1 MQLTARS
8 HRFRAG
14 VALLFACALAASGC
28 GSDTE
33 AAEPAVDL
41 TQLDVGG
48 YATLPRELGA
58 PKNKDVPRFVEAQR
72 LGNVIPL
79 PVEIDPKLVYQPP
92 GAVRPFLL
100 PDESHGSPIHRW
112 IKEDNFANDAKGF
125 ISGFSATG
133 QSNKVN
139 SLAYTLSTS
148 VMIFS
153 DAKSAT
159 DAAANLSRAGFY
171 DDDKYPVEPAKLD
184 EHPAAQV
191 RYQPGMQVL
200 ASWLAQDRFVIVTIV
215 SNYEN
220 KLLGESDLPG
230 LSALSEKAI
239 TATSAALEKFEPT
252 PPDKMMENSI
262 DPDGMRSISLRRPEG
277 DSFLNVP
284 GTYDLHGAL
293 HFPTDPVQRRQ
304 ELEAAGVDRV
314 AHDAGELY
322 RTADAESAQEL
333 MDKSS
338 QLNRFFRSAD
348 SPKGLPQA
356 TCTEY
361 KGPAQGAI
369 RFYCHVTYDRY
380 YAFMGAEQLLDAQQR
395 ISAQYAILANSQ

>member
-14 VALLFACALAASGC
+14 VALLFACTLAATSC
-28 GSDTE
+28 GTDSE
-33 AAEPAVDL
+33 AAEPTVDL
-41 TQLDVGG
+41 AQLDVGG
-48 YATLPRELGA
+48 YATLPRDLGE

-92 GAVRPFLL
+92 GTVRPFLL
-100 PDESHGSPIHRW
+100 PDESHPSPIHRW

-133 QSNKVN
+133 SSNKVN
-139 SLAYTLSTS
+139 SIAYTLSTS
-148 VMIFS
+148 VLIFP

-171 DDDKYPVEPAKLD
+171 EDDKYPVEPAKL
-184 EHPAAQV
+184 EKYPAAHV
-191 RYQPGMQVL
+191 RWQPGMQVL
-200 ASWLAQDRFVIVTIV
+200 ASWLAQDEFVIVTIA
-215 SNYEN
+215 SDYE
-220 KLLGESDLPG
+220 KKVLGESDLPG
-230 LSALSEKAI
+230 ASALLEKAI
-239 TATSAALEKFEPT
+239 AATSTSLEKFEPT
-252 PPDKMMENSI
+252 PPDKFMETSI

-284 GTYDLHGAL
+284 GTYDMHGSL
-293 HFPTDPVQRRQ
+293 HFPTDP
-304 ELEAAGVDRV
+304 LERKQQLVDAGVDRV
-314 AHDAGELY
+314 AYDAGDLY
-322 RTADAESAQEL
+322 RAADAESAQEL
-333 MDKSS
+333 KDKSS
-338 QLNRFFRSAD
+338 ELNRYFRSQP

-361 KGPAQGAI
+361 KGPAAGAI

-380 YAFMGAEQLLDAQQR
+380 YAFMAAEQLLDAQQR
-395 ISAQYAILANSQ
+395 ISAQYAILANSK

>member
-14 VALLFACALAASGC
+14 VALLFACALAATGC

-41 TQLDVGG
+41 AQLDVGG
-48 YATLPRELGA
+48 YATLPRELGP

-72 LGNVIPL
+72 LGNVMPL

-92 GAVRPFLL
+92 GTVRPFLL
-100 PDESHGSPIHRW
+100 PDESHPSPIHRW

-133 QSNKVN
+133 QSNEIN
-139 SLAYTLSTS
+139 TLAYTLSNN
-148 VMIFS
+148 VLIFS
-153 DAKSAT
+153 DAKAAT
-159 DAAANLSRAGFY
+159 EAAANLSRAAFY
-171 DDDKYPVEPAKLD
+171 DEGPVEPAKLD
-184 EHPAAQV
+184 KYPDAHVRWQPA
-191 RYQPGMQVL
+191 GQVL
-200 ASWLAQDRFVIVTIV
+200 ASWLAKDEFVLVTIT
-215 SNYEN
+215 NNFEN
-220 KLLGESDLPG
+220 VVVGESDKPG
-230 LSALSEKAI
+230 LTALAEKSIAATISALD
-239 TATSAALEKFEPT
+239 KFEPT
-252 PPDKMMENSI
+252 PPDQLMDKSI

-284 GTYDLHGAL
+284 GTYDLHGSL
-293 HFPTDPVQRRQ
+293 HFPMDPLERK
-304 ELEAAGVDRV
+304 ELLVEAGVDRV
-314 AHDAGELY
+314 AYDAGELY
-322 RTADAESAQEL
+322 RAADADSAREL
-333 MDKSS
+333 KEKSS
-338 QLNRFFRSAD
+338 ELNRYFRSAD

-361 KGPAQGAI
+361 KGPAKGAI
-369 RFYCHVTYDRY
+369 RFYCHVAYDRY

-395 ISAQYAILANSQ
+395 ISAQYAILANSK

>member
-14 VALLFACALAASGC
+14 VAILFTCALAAAGC
-28 GSDTE
+28 GSDSE
-33 AAEPAVDL
+33 AVEPTVDL
-41 TQLDVGG
+41 AQLDVGG
-48 YATLPRELGA
+48 YSTLPRELGA

-72 LGNVIPL
+72 LGNVMPL

-92 GAVRPFLL
+92 GTVRPFLL
-100 PDESHGSPIHRW
+100 PDESHPSPIHRW

-133 QSNKVN
+133 SSNKVN

-148 VMIFS
+148 VLIFS

-159 DAAANLSRAGFY
+159 EAAANLSRAGFY
-171 DDDKYPVEPAKLD
+171 EDDKYPVEPAKLAEYPD
-184 EHPAAQV
+184 AHV

-200 ASWLAQDRFVIVTIV
+200 ASWLATDEFVIVTIA
-215 SNYEN
+215 SNWMN
-220 KLLGESDLPG
+220 KVLGESDLPG

-239 TATSAALEKFEPT
+239 AATNTSLEKFEPT

-293 HFPTDPVQRRQ
+293 HFPTDPVARKQ
-304 ELEAAGVDRV
+304 EFEDAGVDRV
-314 AHDAGELY
+314 AYDAGELY
-322 RTADAESAQEL
+322 RTADAESAREL
-333 MDKSS
+333 MEKSS
-338 QLNRFFRSAD
+338 ELNRFFRSAE

-395 ISAQYAILANSQ
+395 ISAQYAILANSE